1 MGEIEFDFY
10 AAGQAIRRVE
20 EVANRMSAEVLPG
33 FEETMRGI
41 RESWTGEAGGKFQE
55 LAGREMLKLGQTAR
69 YLEYADACVQ
79 DAILRAKQTEEKTKE
94 IAELR
99 TY

>member
-10 AAGQAIRRVE
+10 AAGQAIRQVE

-41 RESWTGEAGGKFQE
+41 RDGGSRRQISGTCRQRDVEVGADSAVSGVCRCLCAGCN
-55 LAGREMLKLGQTAR
+55 T
-69 YLEYADACVQ
+69 
-79 DAILRAKQTEEKTKE
+79 
-94 IAELR
+94 
-99 TY
+99 